1 MMRAADSFAAPEY
14 PLQYWSPG
22 RVTVSIRKSLRHTIA
37 SLFSSR
43 PPRHR
48 ETLLLKK
55 VWICASVMV
64 PEFVKVASLMMLP
77 GVNPTREVLASPA
90 CAGSAAVRATVGATE
105 VAAEAAVAG
114 TTVPITRAEAAR
126 KQVRRRV
133 TFVVFR
139 ERGARR
145 DM

>member
-1 MMRAADSFAAPEY
+1 MMRAADSFFAPVY
-14 PLQYWSPG
+14 PSQYASAG
-22 RVTVSIRKSLRHTIA
+22 RVTDVILKSLRQTYPLWH
-37 SLFSSR
+37 F
-43 PPRHR
+43 

-55 VWICASVMV
+55 LWICASVMV
-64 PEFVKVASLMMLP
+64 LLSVKTASLMMLP
-77 GVNPTREVLASPA
+77 GVNPTSDDFTIPA
-90 CAGSAAVRATVGATE
+90 AAGSPTTLLTE
-105 VAAEAAVAG
+105 PPTADVTAAEAAVAG